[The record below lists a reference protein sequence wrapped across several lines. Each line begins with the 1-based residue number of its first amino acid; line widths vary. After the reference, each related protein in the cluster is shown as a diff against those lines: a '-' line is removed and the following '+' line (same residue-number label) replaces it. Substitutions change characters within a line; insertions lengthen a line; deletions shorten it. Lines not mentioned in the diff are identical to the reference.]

1 MDSSCP
7 LDIFHMSLVKPTCHL
22 WAWIHWSAKG
32 PLWDL
37 NETLISEESLNGS
50 YNYPP
55 LSYLLIIIFLL
66 FLCLDLFEWTWRKGS
81 SKSDFCLYTNWVG
94 APYDPP
100 HGHCWNHFFPYYL
113 WLGADKYYTIYIRY
127 REKGVERASNGT
139 GPTTREPAFS
149 VLWLIV
155 PLLRAGSRCCIFC
168 ASCTSCQNLG
178 ALNAKAVVEVSR
190 VDQTGRKIPCQL
202 I

>member
-1 MDSSCP
+1 MCK
-7 LDIFHMSLVKPTCHL
+7 I
-22 WAWIHWSAKG
+22 G

-37 NETLISEESLNGS
+37 NETLISEESLHGS

-55 LSYLLIIIFLL
+55 LSYLLMIISLL

-81 SKSDFCLYTNWVG
+81 SKSDICLYTEWGG
-94 APYDPP
+94 APYGPP
-100 HGHCWNHFFPYYL
+100 NGHCWNLFFHYL
-113 WLGADKYYTIYIRY
+113 WLGADEYYTVYIRY

-155 PLLRAGSRCCIFC
+155 PFVKGWLPVLYFLCFLYQLPESRCPKCQ
-168 ASCTSCQNLG
+168 SCSGSEQGRPDSEEDSLPAYLENLNNCLSEWTEHLFKG
-178 ALNAKAVVEVSR
+178 V
-190 VDQTGRKIPCQL
+190 
-202 I
+202 